1 MSKLK
6 ELIRL
11 HKEQVSN
18 RKIGRMLGMDKKTVG
33 KYVKLVDKDPIGP
46 DGLLKLEDPV
56 LEHRYTGGNAAYSE
70 KCFQDLA
77 GRLEYITKELGKTG
91 VTMCLLW
98 EEYRKDFLEI
108 RKTRD
113 ITLGEGMEMMLQSER
128 DKRRE
133 SRIARLLKNAR
144 FRYEASIERIIL
156 DKAKGRDK
164 DRIMQLSTCDYLKTG
179 ASVLISGPT
188 GVGKSYLATALGR
201 QACMY
206 GYKVNYYNMQKL
218 SEAINM
224 ARIESSISKF
234 FDKLSGINLLI
245 VDDFGL
251 VKLSGQQLIDFM
263 EIIEDRHTRKSTII
277 ASQLPIS
284 DWYDVLAKNKTIAD
298 SIIDRI
304 VKTSYRFELKGDSLR
319 K

>member
-1 MSKLK
+1 MAAKSIEMSKLK

-77 GRLEYITKELGKTG
+77 GRLEYITKKLGKTG

-98 EEYRKDFLEI
+98 EEYRKDFLET
-108 RKTRD
+108 RKTMD

-128 DKRRE
+128 DKRQV
-133 SRIARLLKNAR
+133 SRLARLLKNAR
-144 FRYEASIERIIL
+144 FRYEASIERIIF
-156 DKAKGRDK
+156 DKTKGRDK

-179 ASVLISGPT
+179 TSVLISGPT

-206 GYKVNYYNMQKL
+206 GYKINYYNMQKL

-234 FDKLSGINLLI
+234 FDKLSGIDLLI

-263 EIIEDRHTRKSTII
+263 EIIEDRHARKSTII

-304 VKTSYRFELKGDSLR
+304 VKTSYRFD
-319 K
+319 

>member
-1 MSKLK
+1 
-6 ELIRL
+6 
-11 HKEQVSN
+11 
-18 RKIGRMLGMDKKTVG
+18 
-33 KYVKLVDKDPIGP
+33 
-46 DGLLKLEDPV
+46 
-56 LEHRYTGGNAAYSE
+56 
-70 KCFQDLA
+70 
-77 GRLEYITKELGKTG
+77 
-91 VTMCLLW
+91 
-98 EEYRKDFLEI
+98 
-108 RKTRD
+108 
-113 ITLGEGMEMMLQSER
+113 
-128 DKRRE
+128 
-133 SRIARLLKNAR
+133 
-144 FRYEASIERIIL
+144 
-156 DKAKGRDK
+156 
-164 DRIMQLSTCDYLKTG
+164 MQLSTCDYLKTG

-234 FDKLSGINLLI
+234 FDKLSGIDLLI

-263 EIIEDRHTRKSTII
+263 EIIEDRHARKSTIN

-304 VKTSYRFELKGDSLR
+304 VKTSYCFELKGDRLR